1 MSKELSDKDETE
13 LNPTLSTDTNVDTND
28 DTSVETESKNDDSS
42 NDLESTYSLYDYIK
56 GTSSRNI
63 PNNIIRIMN
72 LDENKLKDNILY
84 VLQSMF
90 EYSDTPLHLPNI
102 PKSRRNYVN
111 EEEDTNEEPYII
123 LKEKGEYLHKQTERT
138 VMSKFKP
145 ETIATNIKNIKDIEH
160 LYSKFIHF
168 LIGHRDEKFKNTGA
182 FKTAINL
189 ITKAA
194 GFIGPNF
201 INNFKY
207 QLFPNL
213 LQRKALINIYNQLFK
228 IIKDESKGTLTNVTD
243 FRKYFQQRVSDNIHK
258 LVYEDNYYLPS
269 AVPIHIM
276 TLYCTRGYR
285 PNYDPNSETNKNKLS
300 HNFTNIFKYR
310 DDIFK
315 MLKSKLEENLNIID
329 SLKSNRKYVIKYDLK
344 KIKQKNTIVYFS
356 GFDVI
361 INLYSGAR
369 IKPIS
374 LSTDVKDKDSAND
387 SANDKGNDSA
397 NDKGNDKGNDSTND
411 KGNDSVNV
419 PPIVSTPTLIPNEQP
434 STEEQ
439 PSITESEHNVIPEQN
454 ETPEQTQPQPPQQP
468 SEPTDSLSI
477 DLAETLKGKSSIEII
492 YITYDYLQK
501 VKAELTPG
509 ADRLHQETQETQ
521 EDASNTNV
529 VITAIGKNL
538 VYIYELMFGRNNII
552 INNMSYGQRIFA
564 NVDEYYV
571 ININTKF
578 NGEGMTIGDY
588 YNLFKEVISLYKR
601 YNKLDTIPLEFN
613 IPYISAIVQNNRIT
627 GIISDNNQSN
637 INLTYNTE
645 RKRII
650 NELINKGF
658 LKITSETPLV
668 DPISNQPLFDQFGQ
682 RAISYCY
689 SYQGIPVSEKEVNDM
704 IFNYINRRFLT
715 QSRSLFSA
723 IDLEQVKLKK
733 VIDNKINRSKII
745 TRRRGVSNVPKPI
758 ESVNVKTSM
767 FGIND
772 NKTMLSPY
780 LRAYRR

>member
-1 MSKELSDKDETE
+1 MSKELSVKDETE
-13 LNPTLSTDTNVDTND
+13 LKSSLSTDTNVDTDD
-28 DTSVETESKNDDSS
+28 DTSVETETKNDDSS

-56 GTSSRNI
+56 GTSGRNI
-63 PNNIIRIMN
+63 PNNIIRIMT

-90 EYSDTPLHLPNI
+90 EYSDTPFYQPTI

-123 LKEKGEYLHKQTERT
+123 LKEKGEDMHVQTERT
-138 VMSKFKP
+138 VIGKFKP
-145 ETIATNIKNIKDIEH
+145 EVIDTNITDVKNIEH
-160 LYSKFIHF
+160 LYSFFIHF

-194 GFIGPNF
+194 GFIGKNF

-228 IIKDESKGTLTNVTD
+228 IIKDESKGTLTTVTD
-243 FRKYFQQRVSDNIHK
+243 FRHDFQKYVSNNLHK
-258 LVYEDNYYLPS
+258 LINEDNYDLPS

-285 PNYDPNSETNKNKLS
+285 ANYDPNSETNKNKLS
-300 HNFTNIFKYR
+300 HKFKNIFKYR
-310 DDIFK
+310 DDIFT
-315 MLKSKLEENLNIID
+315 MLKSKLEENLNTID
-329 SLKSNRKYVIKYDLK
+329 SLKSNRKYVIKYNLK
-344 KIKQKNTIVYFS
+344 KIQRKNKIVYFS

-361 INLYSGAR
+361 LNLYSGAR

-374 LSTDVKDKDSAND
+374 LSNDSTNDSTNDSAND
-387 SANDKGNDSA
+387 SANDKVNDEVNA
-397 NDKGNDKGNDSTND
+397 ITEST
-411 KGNDSVNV
+411 SSNV
-419 PPIVSTPTLIPNEQP
+419 PPIVSAPTLIPNEQ
-434 STEEQ
+434 SLTEEQ
-439 PSITESEHNVIPEQN
+439 PSITESEPNVIPEQN
-454 ETPEQTQPQPPQQP
+454 ETQPQPPQQP
-468 SEPTDSLSI
+468 SEPTDSLST
-477 DLAETLKGKSSIEII
+477 DFAETLKGKSSIEII

-501 VKAELTPG
+501 VKAELMSKS
-509 ADRLHQETQETQ
+509 DRLQQETQETQ
-521 EDASNTNV
+521 EAASNTNG

-571 ININTKF
+571 INLNTKF

-588 YNLFKEVISLYKR
+588 YNLFKEVVSLYKR

-637 INLTYNTE
+637 INLTYNAE

-723 IDLEQVKLKK
+723 IDLEQVKLKST
-733 VIDNKINRSKII
+733 INNKINRSKLI

-767 FGIND
+767 LSSND

>member
-1 MSKELSDKDETE
+1 MSKDGTE
-13 LNPTLSTDTNVDTND
+13 LKPSLSTETNVDTNVDTSD
-28 DTSVETESKNDDSS
+28 ETEYENDDSP
-42 NDLESTYSLYDYIK
+42 NDLKDTYSLYDYIK
-56 GTSSRNI
+56 GTSGRNI
-63 PNNIIRIMN
+63 PNNIDRIMK

-90 EYSDTPLHLPNI
+90 EYSAASIYLHGI
-102 PKSRRNYVN
+102 KKSRRDYAN
-111 EEEDTNEEPYII
+111 EEEDSNEEPYNI
-123 LKEKGEYLHKQTERT
+123 LKEHGENDHQKTERT
-138 VMSKFKP
+138 IMSKFKP
-145 ETIATNIKNIKDIEH
+145 KVLPSFIESENFTDI
-160 LYSKFIHF
+160 YGKFIYF
-168 LIGHRDEKFKNTGA
+168 LMGRRDEKFKNTGA

-194 GFIGPNF
+194 GFIGKNF

-213 LQRKALINIYNQLFK
+213 LQRKALINIYNQIFK
-228 IIKDESKGTLTNVTD
+228 IIKDESRVALKTVTD
-243 FRKYFQQRVSDNIHK
+243 FRDGFQRLVMDKLHK
-258 LVYEDNYYLPS
+258 LINEDNYDTLS

-276 TLYCTRGYR
+276 TLYCIRGYR
-285 PNYDPNSETNKNKLS
+285 ANYNPNSETNKNKLS
-300 HNFTNIFKYR
+300 YKFKNIFTYR
-310 DDIFK
+310 DMIFET
-315 MLKSKLEENLNIID
+315 LKSSLEENLKTID
-329 SLKSNRKYVIKYDLK
+329 SLKSKRNYVVKYDLK
-344 KIKQKNTIVYFS
+344 KIERKKKIVYFS

-369 IKPIS
+369 IKPITLTNAS
-374 LSTDVKDKDSAND
+374 ADVKGNASADVKGNTTSEQVNDETNEEIGSTDVSA
-387 SANDKGNDSA
+387 
-397 NDKGNDKGNDSTND
+397 T
-411 KGNDSVNV
+411 VNTET
-419 PPIVSTPTLIPNEQP
+419 PQQPQQQPILRPVEQP

-439 PSITESEHNVIPEQN
+439 PSTTESEPNVITEQN
-454 ETPEQTQPQPPQQP
+454 ETPQQIPEQH
-468 SEPTDSLSI
+468 SEPTDSLST
-477 DLAETLKGKSSIEII
+477 DLAVTLNGKSSIEII

-501 VKAELTPG
+501 VKAELIEG
-509 ADRLHQETQETQ
+509 ADRLSQETQE
-521 EDASNTNV
+521 ANSNTNAT
-529 VITAIGKNL
+529 ITAIGKNL
-538 VYIYELMFGRNNII
+538 VYIYETMFGRNNII
-552 INNMSYGQRIFA
+552 INNMSYGQRIFE
-564 NVDEYYV
+564 NTDEYYV
-571 ININTKF
+571 INLNTKF
-578 NGEGMTIGDY
+578 NGSGMTIGDY
-588 YNLFKEVISLYKR
+588 YNLFKEVVSLYKR
-601 YNKLDTIPLEFN
+601 YNKLDSIPLEFN
-613 IPYISAIVQNNRIT
+613 IPYVSAIVQNNRIT

-637 INLTYNTE
+637 INLTYSAE

-733 VIDNKINRSKII
+733 VIDNKINRSKLI
-745 TRRRGVSNVPKPI
+745 TRLRGVSNVPKPI
-758 ESVNVKTSM
+758 ESVNVKKSM
-767 FGIND
+767 FNAND

>member
-1 MSKELSDKDETE
+1 MSKDGTE
-13 LNPTLSTDTNVDTND
+13 LNPTLSTDTNIVTNVDTPD
-28 DTSVETESKNDDSS
+28 ETESENDDST
-42 NDLESTYSLYDYIK
+42 NDLESTYSLYDYIN
-56 GTSSRNI
+56 GTSGRNI
-63 PNNIIRIMN
+63 PNNIDRIMN

-84 VLQSMF
+84 VLQSMY
-90 EYSDTPLHLPNI
+90 EYSDTPSYKPNI
-102 PKSRRNYVN
+102 PKSRRDYAN
-111 EEEDTNEEPYII
+111 EEEDTDETPYII
-123 LKEKGEYLHKQTERT
+123 LKEKGENMHKQTELT
-138 VMSKFKP
+138 VMSGFKP
-145 ETIATNIKNIKDIEH
+145 GYVDSNIKNENDIKN
-160 LYSKFIHF
+160 LYDHFIYF

-194 GFIGPNF
+194 GFIGQNF

-207 QLFPNL
+207 HLFPNL
-213 LQRKALINIYNQLFK
+213 LQRKALINIYHQLYK
-228 IIKDESKGTLTNVTD
+228 IIKDESPRALTNVTD
-243 FRKYFQQRVSDNIHK
+243 FREEFQRYVSDNLHK
-258 LVYEDNYYLPS
+258 LINDDNYHLPS
-269 AVPIHIM
+269 AVPIYIM

-285 PNYDPNSETNKNKLS
+285 ANFNPNSETNKNKLS
-300 HNFTNIFKYR
+300 HLFPNIYKYR
-310 DDIFK
+310 DDIFE
-315 MLKSKLEENLNIID
+315 MLKSNLEENLKTID
-329 SLKSNRKYVIKYDLK
+329 SLKSNRKYVIKYNLK
-344 KIKQKNTIVYFS
+344 KIKRKNKIVYFS

-369 IKPIS
+369 IKPIT
-374 LSTDVKDKDSAND
+374 LTTDDTHDEINAD
-387 SANDKGNDSA
+387 
-397 NDKGNDKGNDSTND
+397 TND
-411 KGNDSVNV
+411 EVNAMTESTTSNV
-419 PPIVSTPTLIPNEQP
+419 PPIVSTPILIPAEQP
-434 STEEQ
+434 PPQ
-439 PSITESEHNVIPEQN
+439 PSDSTDVKGSEPNVIPEQN
-454 ETPEQTQPQPPQQP
+454 ETPQQLPQPPPQQP
-468 SEPTDSLSI
+468 SEPTDSLST

-492 YITYDYLQK
+492 YITYDYLQE
-501 VKAELTPG
+501 VKAKLSNT
-509 ADRLHQETQETQ
+509 ADRLHQETQEPN
-521 EDASNTNV
+521 SNTNET
-529 VITAIGKNL
+529 ITTIGKNL
-538 VYIYELMFGRNNII
+538 VYIYETMFGRNNII

-571 ININTKF
+571 INLNTKF
-578 NGEGMTIGDY
+578 NGEGMTVGDY
-588 YNLFKEVISLYKR
+588 YNLFKEVIALYKR
-601 YNKLDTIPLEFN
+601 FNKLDAVPLEFN
-613 IPYISAIVQNNRIT
+613 VPYISAIVQNNRIT

-637 INLTYNTE
+637 INLTYNAE

-733 VIDNKINRSKII
+733 VIDNKILRSKLI
-745 TRRRGVSNVPKPI
+745 TRRRGVTNVPKPI
-758 ESVNVKTSM
+758 ESVNVSTNVI
-767 FGIND
+767 GNN

>member
-13 LNPTLSTDTNVDTND
+13 LNPTLSTDT
-28 DTSVETESKNDDSS
+28 SVETESENDDSS

-56 GTSSRNI
+56 GTSGRNI

-84 VLQSMF
+84 VLHSMF
-90 EYSDTPLHLPNI
+90 EYIDTPLPLPNI

-123 LKEKGEYLHKQTERT
+123 LKEKGENLHKQTERT

-145 ETIATNIKNIKDIEH
+145 EPIVTNIKDIKDIEH
-160 LYSKFIHF
+160 LYTEFIHF

-228 IIKDESKGTLTNVTD
+228 IIKDESKGTLTDVTD
-243 FRKYFQQRVSDNIHK
+243 FRKYFQQCVSDNLHK

-300 HNFTNIFKYR
+300 HKFKNIFKYR
-310 DDIFK
+310 DDLFTL
-315 MLKSKLEENLNIID
+315 LKSKLEENLNIID
-329 SLKSNRKYVIKYDLK
+329 SLKSNHKYVIKYDLK
-344 KIKQKNTIVYFS
+344 KIKQKNKIVYFS

-361 INLYSGAR
+361 INLYTGAR

-374 LSTDVKDKDSAND
+374 LSTDVKDNDGAND
-387 SANDKGNDSA
+387 SA
-397 NDKGNDKGNDSTND
+397 NDSTND

-439 PSITESEHNVIPEQN
+439 PSITESEPNVIPEQN

-468 SEPTDSLSI
+468 SEPTDSLSTDI
-477 DLAETLKGKSSIEII
+477 AETLKGKSSIEII

-501 VKAELTPG
+501 VKAELITN

-521 EDASNTNV
+521 EAASNTNG

-578 NGEGMTIGDY
+578 NGEGMSIGDY
-588 YNLFKEVISLYKR
+588 YNLFKEVVSLYKR

-733 VIDNKINRSKII
+733 VIDNKINRSRII

-767 FGIND
+767 LGVND